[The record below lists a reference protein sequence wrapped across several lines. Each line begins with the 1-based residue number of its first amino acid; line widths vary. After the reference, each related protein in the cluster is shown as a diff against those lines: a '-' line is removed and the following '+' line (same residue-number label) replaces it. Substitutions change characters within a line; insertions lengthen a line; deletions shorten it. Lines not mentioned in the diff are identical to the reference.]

1 MNPKILLTAVV
12 SAGLVSWLSGFVS
25 QQLVNPVDLK
35 EDAVKIEVTETVS
48 APLAAET
55 TEAAP
60 AAQEEMVVAE
70 AAPATPATAPAA
82 DAAAFPVALAMVAA
96 ADVAKGAKLSKACA
110 ACHNFDKGGKNGV
123 GPNLYGIVGR
133 KKQTHEGFTY
143 SGKLT
148 QKGGDTWTYVELSHY
163 LFKPKDYA
171 PGTKMV
177 YAGMKK
183 AEDRAALLA
192 YLRTLADT
200 PAAVPSEADIA
211 AEAKY

>member
-35 EDAVKIEVTETVS
+35 EDAVKIEV
-48 APLAAET
+48 AET
-55 TEAAP
+55 APTPEAAAP
-60 AAQEEMVVAE
+60 AAEAAAAE
-70 AAPATPATAPAA
+70 AAPAEATPEVAAAAPAA
-82 DAAAFPVALAMVAA
+82 DAAAFPVALAMVAG
-96 ADVAKGAKLSKACA
+96 ADVAKGAKLAKACA
-110 ACHNFDKGGKNGV
+110 ACHTFDKGGKNGV
-123 GPNLYGIVGR
+123 GPNLYGVVGR

-148 QKGGDTWTYVELSHY
+148 QKGGDAWTYVELSHY

-171 PGTKMV
+171 PGTKMT

-183 AEDRAALLA
+183 AEDRAALIA
-192 YLRTLADT
+192 YLRTLADA
-200 PAAVPSEADIA
+200 PAAAPSEADIA
-211 AEAKY
+211 AEVKY